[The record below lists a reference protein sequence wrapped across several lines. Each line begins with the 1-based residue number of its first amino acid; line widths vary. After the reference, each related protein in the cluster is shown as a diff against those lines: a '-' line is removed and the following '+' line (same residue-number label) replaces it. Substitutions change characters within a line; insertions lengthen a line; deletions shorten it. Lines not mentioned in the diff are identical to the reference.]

1 MTLALFDGNVV
12 GTFNGTVL
20 DITAGDELGSLQF
33 TCDAIEL
40 GISLESFEGI
50 SVVDDGPLL
59 DKRDGFSEVKLGI
72 IDGVTLATVGIFIF
86 DAVGIDDVNDDGTM
100 LSLQDGIE
108 FTSTVGFEL
117 IIEDANVDNLKLGI
131 TDGNVFK

>member
-1 MTLALFDGNVV
+1 MV
-12 GTFNGTVL
+12 GGPVL
-20 DITAGDELGSLQF
+20 GITTGDELGSLQS

-40 GISLESFEGI
+40 GISLEPFEGI

-59 DKRDGFSEVKLGI
+59 DKRDGMCEVKLSI
-72 IDGVTLATVGIFIF
+72 IDGGTLASVGIFIF

-100 LSLQDGIE
+100 LSLLDGIE
-108 FTSTVGFEL
+108 FISTVGFEL
-117 IIEDANVDNLKLGI
+117 IIEDASVDNLKLGI